1 MYVHVAECRLWI
13 PYFFKK
19 FGPSNHSAP
28 FTKWLKIVSNNS
40 AKVVT
45 RICYKCMYGN
55 RMRAQMEYWT
65 LTSKNLV
72 KLKRDYYFHAEIFR
86 RSTAIWNMPLHVL
99 YIPALNDF
107 SDGSLQLFDSVLY
120 SVEVFIDLVGLRID
134 LCLRDVLTGQRL
146 EEASSHRQPLQTTD
160 FITKGLTLSLG
171 LLYVQS
177 KLDK

>member
-1 MYVHVAECRLWI
+1 
-13 PYFFKK
+13 
-19 FGPSNHSAP
+19 
-28 FTKWLKIVSNNS
+28 
-40 AKVVT
+40 
-45 RICYKCMYGN
+45 
-55 RMRAQMEYWT
+55 
-65 LTSKNLV
+65 
-72 KLKRDYYFHAEIFR
+72 
-86 RSTAIWNMPLHVL
+86 MPLHVL

-107 SDGSLQLFDSVLY
+107 SDGSLQLLDSVLY
-120 SVEVFIDLVGLRID
+120 SVEVLIDLVGLRID